1 MGIRKNAKFLTPTER
16 ENFVKACV
24 LMKADIVNPTN
35 SAAAQYS
42 RWDEYVAIHNMIQ
55 VGLAPP
61 GASVSVNFG
70 HGGLGSYSFLSWH
83 RYFLYRFELQ
93 LQSYVPGVMLP
104 YWDWTNPSSLLA
116 DTFLGPT
123 GAGGGQ
129 VVPRGYFAPEK
140 PGTGANTT
148 PAPPWWP
155 ASLDGWNLHSDFGIA
170 AGGLTRDV
178 GGFDGLPTAAD
189 LRTALGQSSY
199 RSFQRQLEGGR
210 DEFGTFVP
218 SGSQMHNGL
227 HGYIGGHMGD
237 PAISSFDPIFYLHHC
252 NIDRLWA
259 MWQLDGHATEYPS
272 AGAKAEHGP
281 TDAMYPWV
289 GTLPGYGNAASFAN
303 IVMPDTSAIGIVR
316 NVDTLNFRA
325 QFGYTYDTLAV
336 IGIGLDRTGSMSG
349 LTPEPMTGSG
359 TVTKWEAAK
368 RGVSMFLH
376 DAETVQQS
384 GAIYVTAGVKTFRS
398 MPANDFTSVFPGTP
412 YGLIK
417 PGTVYSQST
426 FDGAVASMTPG
437 GGTPLADALQ
447 DVEDTLVEPPEGWT
461 PADEPRYLAMLT
473 DGMLT
478 SGSPLASIPDGSF
491 AGTAIFA
498 MGFGTPADVDYPTL
512 AALVAKG
519 RTLGFSQV
527 FHGESAG
534 TIDKF
539 YSNALA
545 RAIGFSTI
553 FDPVIELFAGE
564 HTHLEFWATSAE
576 DTFLITAQ
584 GMDFTDPNW
593 SFHLQAPDGT
603 FVYADGAGHDHAGS
617 RLAARRGSDGGHSG
631 HTGHGPGGC
640 GCQCMPDVTAR
651 RSNGRLTVV
660 MQRDGIDA
668 SCWVGRWRLM
678 IGYKD
683 RDMTAMAMFLPGA
696 LMLPVAA
703 GPVHGPRRARI
714 LERRKAAASS
724 RAMFRAPN
732 NRLDSA
738 PTGTN
743 SDSGDA
749 CAMVVNIYARTNL
762 RIELAPERELALR
775 NESVKLRIETDALT
789 GGVARTRTFGR
800 LVSPAVD
807 IADLVDK
814 MDTEAIPRRARR
826 RPMGEGKSDRRVDS
840 GVLLGLLERENPGLG
855 AVIDE
860 EIVVERHEGG
870 PEHFHVEDR
879 RAAGPYHLGV
889 FVEGAYCPGH
899 DEPAGGH
906 SHGSG
911 EAHDHHDH
919 DHDPNPK
926 KIVDGHDDSCPLETF
941 TRILGAS
948 VATFEPEGGAGRRS

>member
-1 MGIRKNAKFLTPTER
+1 MGVRKNAKFLTPTER

-24 LMKADIVNPTN
+24 LMKAEIVNPGAA
-35 SAAAQYS
+35 AAAQYS
-42 RWDEYVAIHNMIQ
+42 RWDEFVGIHNMIQ

-61 GASVSVNFG
+61 AASVSVNFG

-83 RYFLYRFELQ
+83 RYFLYRFESQ

-104 YWDWTNPSSLLA
+104 YWDWTDPTSLLT

-129 VVPRGYFAPEK
+129 IVPRGYFAPTK

-148 PAPPWWP
+148 PLPAWWP
-155 ASLDGWNLHSDFGIA
+155 ASLAGWNLHDDFGIA

-178 GGFDGLPTAAD
+178 GGFDGLPTASD
-189 LRTALGQSSY
+189 LRTVLGQSTY

-259 MWQLDGHATEYPS
+259 MWQLDGHAGVYP
-272 AGAKAEHGP
+272 AVGAKPQHGP

-289 GTLPGYGNAASFAN
+289 GALPGYDNAASFPNLA
-303 IVMPDTSAIGIVR
+303 MPDTSMIGIVR
-316 NVDTLNFRA
+316 NQDTLNYRA
-325 QFGYTYDTLAV
+325 QYGYTYDTLAV
-336 IGIGLDRTGSMSG
+336 IGIGLDRTGSMTG
-349 LTPEPMTGSG
+349 LTPDPMTGAG

-368 RGVSMFLH
+368 RGVSAFLQ

-398 MPANDFTSVFPGTP
+398 LPANDFTSVFPGTP

-417 PGTVYSQST
+417 PGTSYSRGT
-426 FDGAVASMTPG
+426 FDGAVSGMMPG

-447 DVEDTLVEPPEGWT
+447 NVEDTLVEPPEGWI
-461 PADEPRYLAMLT
+461 PSDEPRYLAMLT

-478 SGSPLASIPDGSF
+478 SGSPLASIPDASF
-491 AGTAIFA
+491 TGTAIFA
-498 MGFGTPADVDYPTL
+498 MGFGTAADVDYATL

-527 FHGESAG
+527 FHGENAG

-553 FDPVIELFAGE
+553 FDPVVELFAGE

-603 FVYADGAGHDHAGS
+603 IVYADGMAGDLAALRSGHQPAHAGHA
-617 RLAARRGSDGGHSG
+617 GHSG
-631 HTGHGPGGC
+631 HGSSGC
-640 GCQCMPDVTAR
+640 GCPCTPDVTASR
-651 RSNGRLTVV
+651 ANGRLTVV
-660 MQRDGIDA
+660 LQRDGIDA

-678 IGYKD
+678 VGYKD
-683 RDMTAMAMFLPGA
+683 RDMTSMAMFLPGA

-703 GPVHGPRRARI
+703 GPVHGRRHARL
-714 LERRKAAASS
+714 LERREAAAGT
-724 RAMFRAPN
+724 RTAFRRPN

-743 SDSGDA
+743 SNSDDA
-749 CAMVVNIYARTNL
+749 CAIVVNIYARTSL
-762 RIELAPERELALR
+762 RVELMPEREVIDRSEGVKLTIDADALR
-775 NESVKLRIETDALT
+775 GAV
-789 GGVARTRTFGR
+789 VQTRSFGR
-800 LVSPAVD
+800 LVGPAVD
-807 IADLVDK
+807 AADVVARIDPK
-814 MDTEAIPRRARR
+814 AVPRRARR
-826 RPMGEGKSDRRVDS
+826 RATGEGRSDPRVDH
-840 GVLLGLLERENPGLG
+840 GVLLGILEQQNPELA
-855 AVIDE
+855 AVVDE
-860 EIVVERHEGG
+860 EIGVELHDDGR
-870 PEHFHVEDR
+870 PHVHVDER
-879 RAAGPYHLGV
+879 RVAGPYHLGV
-889 FVEGAYCPGH
+889 YLQGSYCPDH
-899 DEPAGGH
+899 DEPEGGH
-906 SHGSG
+906 THGGSH
-911 EAHDHHDH
+911 ENEHEHEHDAVRDADAARHED
-919 DHDPNPK
+919 
-926 KIVDGHDDSCPLETF
+926 CPLETF
-941 TRILGAS
+941 TRLLNAS
-948 VATFEPEGGAGRRS
+948 VAVQQKR